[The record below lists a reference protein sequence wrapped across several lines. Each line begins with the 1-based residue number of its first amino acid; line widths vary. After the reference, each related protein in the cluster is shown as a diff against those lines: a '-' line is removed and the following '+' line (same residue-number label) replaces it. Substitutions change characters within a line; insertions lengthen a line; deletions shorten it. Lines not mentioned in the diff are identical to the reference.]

1 MANVDKPNG
10 FTPVKSLLGA
20 PWNSLMR
27 KVSVAARSD
36 ATNNHGDIY
45 VGDPI
50 NISDAGV
57 VTVADSGD
65 AVTGVVVGIGSS
77 SGVHHGGAGIF
88 DVSDLTKQYI
98 AHDAAGTLWYVP
110 ANGVLFSVQTASDL
124 DLSPGEKADTTVTA
138 ATAHGSRTTS
148 RSTAELTTASNNDVM
163 VVEDDTS
170 PNNDVS
176 IANARHLVMFLSV
189 TTTQ

>member
-1 MANVDKPNG
+1 MANTDRPNG

-20 PWNSLMR
+20 PWNSLIR
-27 KVSVAARSD
+27 KLTVAARSD

-45 VGDPI
+45 IGDPVSVSTAGAVTV
-50 NISDAGV
+50 SDAGD
-57 VTVADSGD
+57 TIY
-65 AVTGVVVGIGSS
+65 GVVVAVGTDS
-77 SGVHHGGAGIF
+77 VTHGDQGPFNA
-88 DVSDLTKQYI
+88 DNLSKQYL
-98 AHDAAGTLWYVP
+98 AHDEAGYVWVVP
-110 ANGVLFSVQTASDL
+110 ANGVLFSVQTALDL
-124 DLSPGEKADTTVTA
+124 DLSPGEKADITNTA

-148 RSTAELTTASNNDVM
+148 RSSCELTTASNNDVM

-176 IANARHLVMFLSV
+176 LANARHLVMFLTI